1 MRLKLQG
8 EAIVQFDI
16 ACAKQ
21 REHADSK
28 LEELKQEMELRL
40 AKIEGLKVNVNES
53 DKAAANA
60 NAMATETKLQLET
73 AKATIDSLLSE
84 GVWLQECLRSKDIE
98 LSESN
103 LKEAQ
108 AAGDKIQSEAR
119 AGNANEIKPLR
130 MALEVAEMRYQEEK
144 TGIAFEIKTICEM
157 LENVKSECM
166 RQVCDIELKLKSKTN
181 ELMAAHGAPTGKVQE
196 DLHMSYGLS
205 EMQPELEAKLM
216 KSITDI
222 AELKAN
228 VMDKENAVQSLSEEN
243 DTLKSEAGR
252 KEADVQQRL
261 RTAWALEQLDATEA
275 ESAEV
280 DAELRRLCVQSD
292 QWRKAAE
299 ATAALAGDG
308 NNGSQMVERTESLD
322 TEYNGSI
329 GGKLMGSSF
338 LDEKSP
344 KRR

>member
-181 ELMAAHGAPTGKVQE
+181 ELMAAQGAPTGKVQE

-252 KEADVQQRL
+252 KEADVQQRY
-261 RTAWALEQLDATEA
+261 EA
-275 ESAEV
+275 AV
-280 DAELRRLCVQSD
+280 AEL
-292 QWRKAAE
+292 E
-299 ATAALAGDG
+299 
-308 NNGSQMVERTESLD
+308 
-322 TEYNGSI
+322 
-329 GGKLMGSSF
+329 
-338 LDEKSP
+338 
-344 KRR
+344 